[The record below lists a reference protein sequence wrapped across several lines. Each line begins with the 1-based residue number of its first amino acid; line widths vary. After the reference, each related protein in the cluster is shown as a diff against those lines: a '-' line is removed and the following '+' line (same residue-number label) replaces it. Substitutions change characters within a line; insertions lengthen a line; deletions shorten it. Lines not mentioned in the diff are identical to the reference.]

1 MVNRFISIFFWSF
14 ALLIGVVMMP
24 LAVVVWALTAPWDTR
39 RAVMHRFT
47 CFWGSLYT
55 WFNPLWSVRVE
66 GRQNIQKGATYV
78 MVANHAS
85 AADILVL
92 YRLFRHFKWVSKI
105 ENFRVPIVGWNMRL
119 NRYIPLR
126 RGDKTSVLKMLDS
139 CRRELAT
146 GSSVMMFP
154 EGTRTRP
161 GQPMSL
167 QRGAANIA
175 VRGARDITPVRIHC
189 DPLML
194 PKGRPWWQVPP
205 RRPHFT
211 IRVEEDIAIA
221 PFLAEGEEA
230 RSARELTRV
239 LHEYFETS

>member
-154 EGTRTRP
+154 EGTRSQTNDLRPFKPGAFDLAKSVGVPILPVVLQGTRQALP
-161 GQPMSL
+161 THGL
-167 QRGAANIA
+167 TCGRA
-175 VRGARDITPVRIHC
+175 DIV
-189 DPLML
+189 
-194 PKGRPWWQVPP
+194 V
-205 RRPHFT
+205 
-211 IRVEEDIAIA
+211 
-221 PFLAEGEEA
+221 
-230 RSARELTRV
+230 RV
-239 LHEYFETS
+239 LPAIRPASFANTTPQDLADEVRSRFSADLSAHAG